1 MPKDAPLAVEYLACS
16 AAVLLVLVGFGAKLA
31 MQLFCILLVGVATF
45 LQVEFNRDGEASE
58 GIRLFLGAC
67 AMSTLAV
74 FTAEIFVR
82 ADTGQT
88 SDTRVR
94 IGGDPSSG
102 TVHVAVTIGREWGN
116 KQAKEVHGRVSG
128 EHFQWQQK
136 RARQRHNT
144 INSPVR

>member
-1 MPKDAPLAVEYLACS
+1 MCKIVVPVTVAIGA
-16 AAVLLVLVGFGAKLA
+16 LVGLEDFVAHLFLA
-31 MQLFCILLVGVATF
+31 LAAQQRMVVFAGVAKF
-45 LQVEFNRDGEASE
+45 K
-58 GIRLFLGAC
+58 IK
-67 AMSTLAV
+67 LAV

-116 KQAKEVHGRVSG
+116 KQTKEVHGRVSG

-136 RARQRHNT
+136 RERQRHNT